1 MKIFLILLS
10 VFSILTIATGVAAMM
25 FFGNKEREVIDI
37 VLMSPLEG
45 VLTYQGKP
53 LPNKEMKLWLRW
65 KDEEGENFTY
75 VTDVEGRFS
84 IPEHKVRDSLNPFA
98 QLVIR
103 QELTVEHDNL
113 LFEVWIR
120 SKLRP
125 QLFTELNGRPVGLVC
140 DLAAE
145 EVAVKGEGSLGVS
158 ICRWETLE
166 KNSGEL

>member
-1 MKIFLILLS
+1 
-10 VFSILTIATGVAAMM
+10 MM

-75 VTDVEGRFS
+75 VTDAEGRFS

-103 QELTVEHDNL
+103 QEFTIMHQGVNYEIWIGSKTEPEPFLELGGRAAGMTCEITEESSIIHGKGAVARTAC
-113 LFEVWIR
+113 VW
-120 SKLRP
+120 
-125 QLFTELNGRPVGLVC
+125 E
-140 DLAAE
+140 
-145 EVAVKGEGSLGVS
+145 S
-158 ICRWETLE
+158 IE
-166 KNSGEL
+166 SQG

>member
-1 MKIFLILLS
+1 
-10 VFSILTIATGVAAMM
+10 MM

-75 VTDVEGRFS
+75 VTDAEGRFS

-98 QLVIR
+98 QLVVV
-103 QELTVEHDNL
+103 QEIIVNHKGVTY
-113 LFEVWIR
+113 EVWNR
-120 SKLRP
+120 SKKEP
-125 QLFTELNGRPVGLVC
+125 EIYTELNGRPRGLVC
-140 DLAAE
+140 ELTAE
-145 EVAVKGEGSLGVS
+145 EYLHRGNNSLGTT
-158 ICRWETLE
+158 ICTWETIDRE
-166 KNSGEL
+166 GE

>member
-1 MKIFLILLS
+1 
-10 VFSILTIATGVAAMM
+10 MM

-75 VTDVEGRFS
+75 VTDAEGRFS

-98 QLVIR
+98 QLVVV
-103 QELTVEHDNL
+103 QEIIVNHKGVTY
-113 LFEVWIR
+113 EVWNR
-120 SKLRP
+120 SKMEPERY
-125 QLFTELNGRPVGLVC
+125 TELNGKPVGLIC
-140 DLAAE
+140 ELTSE
-145 EVAVKGEGSLGVS
+145 ESIFRGDGSLGS
-158 ICRWETLE
+158 SLCTWEKLE
-166 KNSGEL
+166 N